1 MLPTRI
7 SDDFAVIERGIAAVR
22 GAIAIGI
29 PGILGIHIEG
39 PLLNVEKKGI
49 HDASKIR
56 KMDERAVNL
65 LSSLGLGKTL
75 VTLAP
80 ETVAPDLIRSEEHT
94 SALQSLMR
102 SSYAVFCLKQKKRTY
117 EDTNQYNN
125 QSHCSNTA

>member
-80 ETVAPDLIRSEEHT
+80 ETVAPDLIAELTARGVIVSAGHT
-94 SALQSLMR
+94 DRKSTRLNSSHYCASRMPSSA
-102 SSYAVFCLKQKKRTY
+102 
-117 EDTNQYNN
+117 
-125 QSHCSNTA
+125 

>member
-1 MLPTRI
+1 MLPTLL
-7 SDDFAVIERGIAAVR
+7 SDDFDVIVRGIAAVR

-39 PLLNVEKKGI
+39 PFLNVEKKGI

-65 LSSLGLGKTL
+65 LYSLGLGKTL

-80 ETVAPDLIRSEEHT
+80 ETVAPDLLPELTARGGIVSPGHKLATSRDREHAT
-94 SALQSLMR
+94 
-102 SSYAVFCLKQKKRTY
+102 
-117 EDTNQYNN
+117 
-125 QSHCSNTA
+125 